1 MYCLINPTEISDKEK
16 KMYYDMYNFDDI
28 KIKDSSFYEIFY
40 NNLKD
45 IINKNGYITQ
55 EELYKLVKELNK
67 LL

>member
-1 MYCLINPTEISDKEK
+1 
-16 KMYYDMYNFDDI
+16 MYYDMYNFDDI
-28 KIKDSSFYEIFY
+28 KIKDSNFYEIFY

-55 EELYKLVKELNK
+55 EELYKLAKELNK